1 MAPASGKLTI
11 HPWLDQPVYNRIRY
25 PQWKLYLYNAAQK
38 MCSSM
43 EPTGAYFLVA
53 LDADWDAHPKNQ
65 VAAVAATHNAAAVPP
80 SIRPRP
86 TFTMPAIY
94 GPNSTTYIRDLFK
107 LQKEQFE
114 RIDEAETT
122 LHSAIVESL
131 APGTVRTINTATPAG
146 IASLSAL
153 QLVGL
158 VHQLFSTPTMQDIN
172 TINADLLRPMQNFED
187 FPDHITEH
195 INHYDSLASFM
206 QPCASIAKIKTFRE
220 SIQRWPQF
228 DSVITSWEEQNPNVL
243 TRDFQD
249 FTTYLLTRFYNLDQD
264 VKPRGGNAYLTRKG
278 GKGKQPKGK
287 GRGRGR
293 GKGKDKS
300 KYQGKGRSL
309 ASNDDFEQP
318 LKRPRLHE
326 RKAQTVEYI
335 DPPADSDDTM
345 DSDTRSQSSHR
356 SQQSSS
362 NRTVLRATV
371 HGTNAR
377 NDSQTSDTN
386 PDEKLYYYCAY
397 HGFNFSHH
405 GGQCRVM
412 SNDEEYTYQQ
422 KQARLPS
429 DCSPRGNDAVEPQ
442 RHSTFLK
449 AWGQYK

>member
-1 MAPASGKLTI
+1 MAPSQSKLTI

-53 LDADWDAHPKNQ
+53 LDADWNAHPKNQ
-65 VAAVAATHNAAAVPP
+65 ILAIPATQNAAAVPA
-80 SIRPRP
+80 SIRQRP
-86 TFTMPAIY
+86 TFTMPTIY

-107 LQKEQFE
+107 LQKELFE

-122 LHSAIVESL
+122 LHAAIVESL
-131 APGTVRTINTATPAG
+131 APGTVRTINTSTPSG

-172 TINADLLRPMQNFED
+172 TVNADLIRPMQNFED

-195 INHYDSLASFM
+195 VNHYDSLASFM
-206 QPCASIAKIKTFRE
+206 QPCANIAKIKTFRE

-243 TRDFQD
+243 TRDFND

-264 VKPRGGNAYLTRKG
+264 VKPRGGNAYSTRKG
-278 GKGKQPKGK
+278 GKGKHPKGK

-293 GKGKDKS
+293 GKGKGKLNHH
-300 KYQGKGRSL
+300 GKGRSL
-309 ASNDDFEQP
+309 ADNDDFEQP

-326 RKAQTVEYI
+326 RQAQTVEFI
-335 DPPADSDDTM
+335 DTPADSDDTL
-345 DSDTRSQSSHR
+345 DSDVRSQSSHR
-356 SQQSSS
+356 SHQSSS
-362 NRTVLRATV
+362 NRTVLRV
-371 HGTNAR
+371 HGTNAPKH
-377 NDSQTSDTN
+377 SLTSDTN
-386 PDEKLYYYCAY
+386 PDSKIYYYCAY

-412 SNDEEYTYQQ
+412 SNDEAYTYQQ

-429 DCSPRGNDAVEPQ
+429 DCKPRGNDAVEPQ
-442 RHSTFLK
+442 RPSTFLK
-449 AWGQYK
+449 AWGQYA